1 MAVEART
8 LLFCWLVPA
17 MAGLGTGVIVM
28 APKEKGPPPISN
40 ETTASREEATLL
52 PDDPATLKLA
62 AMAGRTSDAR
72 KKIEALF
79 AENAPDEEIA
89 EWLAPILIADPRWLE
104 SFILQVHESRRIDL
118 VRATIWKMAET
129 SPDSVWELIRDSP
142 FAAMASRT
150 TGSDKEREGMD
161 VLDGCHGSPL
171 AAEVLFDPACGF
183 SDEEV
188 ANYFR
193 FETRSPENSRRVLE
207 EWFAGRW
214 EGDPPKCVRTAWM
227 ALRWM
232 DEPALRELQEQLPGP
247 LKAQADRFETLAK
260 LSSTTGMITEDPSP
274 EELGMLGEEELSQF
288 AGDRAEAGRPLP
300 LELLAKLPSELRGG
314 AIASYFAELY
324 PFNRET
330 AEHALEV
337 MDDLGFTRDERQS
350 LLDGA
355 VHQTWSFSGDY
366 QAALGL
372 IAKMPD
378 REAAAQLEGEI
389 LKDLAFYDPERAL
402 KHVETMPDGELKVQ
416 IEMMAKEGLP

>member
-8 LLFCWLVPA
+8 LLLGWLVPA
-17 MAGLGTGVIVM
+17 IAGLGTGVVVM
-28 APKEKGPPPISN
+28 APKEKVPPPVSN
-40 ETTASREEATLL
+40 ETIAPREDATPL
-52 PDDPATLKLA
+52 PDDPLTLKLA

-118 VRATIWKMAET
+118 VRTTIWKMTES
-129 SPDSVWELIRDSP
+129 SPDAVWELIRDSP

-150 TGSDKEREGMD
+150 TGSDQEREGMD

-183 SDEEV
+183 SDEEI

-193 FETRSPENSRRVLE
+193 FETHSPENSRRVLE

-214 EGDPPKCVRTAWM
+214 KGEAPGCVRTAWM
-227 ALRWM
+227 ALKWM
-232 DEPALRELQEQLPGP
+232 DEPALQELQSQMPPE
-247 LKAQADRFETLAK
+247 LKEAAERFDTLAK
-260 LSSTTGMITEDPSP
+260 LSQTSGMITDDPSP
-274 EELGMLGEEELSQF
+274 EELLLLGEEELSQF
-288 AGDRAEAGRPLP
+288 AGDRAEAGKPLP
-300 LELLAKLPSELRGG
+300 LELLAKLPPELRGG
-314 AIASYFAELY
+314 AIGNYFAGLY
-324 PFNRET
+324 PFNRDT
-330 AEHALEV
+330 AQHALGV
-337 MDDLGFTRDERQS
+337 MDGLGFTRGERQS

-355 VHQTWSFSGDY
+355 AYQAWSFRGDY
-366 QAALGL
+366 QAALDL

-378 REAAAQLEGEI
+378 REAAAQIESDV
-389 LKDLAFYDPERAL
+389 LKDLAFHDPERAL
-402 KHVETMPDGELKVQ
+402 EHVATMPDGELKVQ
-416 IEMMAKEGLP
+416 IEMMAKEGIP